1 MGIKVLKQ
9 REGVLGKVLIQWD
22 FHRMNFNS
30 IYSESTSDAGGEGY
44 TDEEYEDNIMKV
56 E

>member
-1 MGIKVLKQ
+1 
-9 REGVLGKVLIQWD
+9 
-22 FHRMNFNS
+22 MNFNS